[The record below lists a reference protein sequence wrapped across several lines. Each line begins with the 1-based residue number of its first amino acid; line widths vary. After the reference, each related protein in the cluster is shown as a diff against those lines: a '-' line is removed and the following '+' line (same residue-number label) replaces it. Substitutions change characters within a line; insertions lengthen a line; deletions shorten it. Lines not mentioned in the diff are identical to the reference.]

1 MTAFSKNLGGEV
13 NKIGEIQKLTG
24 LAENL
29 LRKSTNLPDDKH
41 MSEARFHLR
50 QAIKCLE
57 EAGSSRSKKQAK
69 STQFESWWGNVVSGT
84 AKMSQSPVSNQA
96 YTRSL
101 NVLQSM
107 INQEESKITDIET
120 QISNTQKVSIERNS
134 EDVLF
139 D

>member
-1 MTAFSKNLGGEV
+1 MSKYNEIK
-13 NKIGEIQKLTG
+13 KITG
-24 LAENL
+24 LAEDL

-41 MSEARFHLR
+41 MSEALFHLR

-57 EAGSSRSKKQAK
+57 KAGSSRSKKQAQ
-69 STQFESWWGNVVSGT
+69 STQFESWWGSVVSGT

-107 INQEESKITDIET
+107 INQEESKITDVET
-120 QISNTQKVSIERNS
+120 EIQNTFL
-134 EDVLF
+134 D
-139 D
+139 